1 MRFATMR
8 DGVRI
13 ALDVVL
19 PDGLAEDE
27 KVPTLLVMTSAP
39 QPAPAVARHVPG
51 GATSMRRPHPSR
63 VRERRDPEI
72 D

>member
-39 QPAPAVARHVPG
+39 
-51 GATSMRRPHPSR
+51 
-63 VRERRDPEI
+63 
-72 D
+72 